1 MSRPTQLRREATGT
15 QLPAPTVSPESVTDG
30 FRELVNQ
37 ERRRPVVWVFNQVD
51 KRFPRI
57 TQSASRY
64 LIRFNYLL
72 VNRSMRKLPRVCVN
86 YGWATLEGD
95 GIAPDSALPP
105 TDREGLD
112 RLSLQHYEQ
121 TCAGHVA
128 GKDVLEVG
136 CGRGGGAELTK
147 RVLGARSVTAV
158 DLTASSI
165 KWCKRRWANSG
176 VRFQVGNAQDLPLGD
191 SCFDVV
197 LNVESSHTYPDCQ
210 QFLDEAFRV
219 LRPQGLLLLADLR
232 IGYKMP
238 ILRNQILAAGFVIEE
253 DHDITEHVTRSLEID
268 SPARRQW
275 VDTSMPRP
283 LRQASYE
290 FAGVAGTGLF
300 AGFES
305 HEWEYHRFVA
315 RKP

>member
-1 MSRPTQLRREATGT
+1 
-15 QLPAPTVSPESVTDG
+15 VTDG
-30 FRELVNQ
+30 FREPVNQ

-72 VNRSMRKLPRVCVN
+72 VNRSMRKLPRVCIN

-253 DHDITEHVTRSLEID
+253 DHDITEHVTRPWKLIPRPVGNGSTH
-268 SPARRQW
+268 PCHGCCARRR
-275 VDTSMPRP
+275 TN
-283 LRQASYE
+283 LRASRAPA
-290 FAGVAGTGLF
+290 FSRASRATNGNTTASWPASRNRDNTDMQQGPSGNP
-300 AGFES
+300 S
-305 HEWEYHRFVA
+305 
-315 RKP
+315 